1 MGASQPEMNTP
12 ATLPAISND
21 LPSADQLFNP
31 TLPSDIVVFGT
42 ETTQANTFLP
52 STAVDIGNRV
62 DAWDPWTHADVAKMC
77 DWSMPISGADNY
89 GEASNLA
96 AAGDFIG
103 TWGGMPSPVRDYNDE
118 MPSVA
123 IVPKSGAFDSSGPA
137 GQYVGQQMNAQSL
150 LQNAAAPVDD
160 YWSVLLG
167 VG

>member
-1 MGASQPEMNTP
+1 MGAPQPEMNTP

-52 STAVDIGNRV
+52 STAVDIGSRI
-62 DAWDPWTHADVAKMC
+62 DAWDPWTHADVAKML
-77 DWSMPISGADNY
+77 DHSMPISGEDNY
-89 GEASNLA
+89 GEPSDLA
-96 AAGDFIG
+96 AVGDFVG
-103 TWGGMPSPVRDYNDE
+103 TWGGMPYPVRDYNDE

-137 GQYVGQQMNAQSL
+137 GQYAGQQMNAQSL
-150 LQNAAAPVDD
+150 LQNAAPPVDD